1 MARGRNPY
9 RRSAGSRRP
18 SVRRGAVPRRT
29 RGGRSGRTATWKPRR
44 SPAWSVVPAVLVF
57 LGALVAVVITQW
69 DRLPFD
75 SLSQNRSPSDLGR
88 FDGVGD
94 LVVETADTSMYWWKK
109 TTVEETVAPGDLP
122 PEFTTGNAER
132 PIQRTVL
139 PSGITFRA
147 DSAELSPEALE
158 NIRIA
163 AQSIPEVFIKITVL
177 CHSSADGTKESRL
190 PLSQERAE
198 VLARELETMLGLATG
213 TIERLG
219 LGDQY
224 PVTGIDPE
232 SPTGRL
238 VNRRCEILVES

>member
-1 MARGRNPY
+1 MIPL
-9 RRSAGSRRP
+9 
-18 SVRRGAVPRRT
+18 VLLVL
-29 RGGRSGRTATWKPRR
+29 GGIAT
-44 SPAWSVVPAVLVF
+44 
-57 LGALVAVVITQW
+57 ALVTQW

-75 SLSQNRSPSDLGR
+75 SAQSTGGPSDLSR
-88 FDGVGD
+88 FKGLDGMTVQP
-94 LVVETADTSMYWWKK
+94 ADVSMYWWLR
-109 TTVEETVAPGDLP
+109 TTVEETVTSEDLP
-122 PEFTTGNAER
+122 EEFTVENADDL
-132 PIQRTVL
+132 IQRTVL

-158 NIRIA
+158 GIRTA
-163 AQSIPEVFIKITVL
+163 ASSLPKNFIRITVL

-198 VLARELETMLGLATG
+198 VLAGELESILGVTAG
-213 TIERLG
+213 SIVRMG

-224 PVTGIDPE
+224 PVAGIDPE

>member
-1 MARGRNPY
+1 M
-9 RRSAGSRRP
+9 
-18 SVRRGAVPRRT
+18 
-29 RGGRSGRTATWKPRR
+29 
-44 SPAWSVVPAVLVF
+44 VVPAIFLALGGAVAVLV
-57 LGALVAVVITQW
+57 TQW

-75 SLSQNRSPSDLGR
+75 SLQSNGTPSDLGR
-88 FDGVGD
+88 FEGLDGMT
-94 LVVETADTSMYWWKK
+94 VEPADISMYWWLR
-109 TTVEETVAPGDLP
+109 TTVEGAVNPEELPEGFTVENADDLV
-122 PEFTTGNAER
+122 
-132 PIQRTVL
+132 QRTVL

-158 NIRIA
+158 SIKTA
-163 AQSIPEVFIKITVL
+163 ATSIPKDFIRITVL

-198 VLARELETMLGLATG
+198 VLAGELENILGVAAG
-213 TIERLG
+213 SIVRMG

-224 PVTGIDPE
+224 PVTGIDPD